1 MTMKTIGL
9 IGGMS
14 WESSMLYYQIINET
28 VKVRKGGH
36 HSAKSLLYSVD
47 FQEIKDLQHQGNW
60 AEATKIMIEAAQ
72 KLEAGGADVI
82 VICTNTMHKMAPEV
96 MNSISIPLLHIADP
110 TAEKIV
116 SDKINKVA
124 LLGTAFTMEQPFY
137 KDRLTGQYGL
147 EVVVPDEADRA
158 VVHDIIYHELCL
170 GIINEHSKK
179 KYLDIIDSLI
189 RKGAEA
195 VILGCTEITM
205 LISQEDCTIPV
216 YDTTRLHAEA
226 AVDFCIGDG
235 E

>member
-1 MTMKTIGL
+1 MKTIGL

-60 AEATKIMIEAAQ
+60 TEATKVMVEAAQ

-96 MNSISIPLLHIADP
+96 MNSVSIPLLHIADP
-110 TAEKIV
+110 TAGKIV
-116 SDKINKVA
+116 SDKIKKVA

-137 KDRLTGQYGL
+137 KDRLTGQFGL

-179 KYLDIIDSLI
+179 KYLDIIDRLI
-189 RKGAEA
+189 RQGAEA

>member
-1 MTMKTIGL
+1 MKTIGL

-14 WESSMLYYQIINET
+14 WESSVLYYRIINVR
-28 VKVRKGGH
+28 VKERKGGH

-60 AEATKIMIEAAQ
+60 TESTKIMIEAAQ

-82 VICTNTMHKMAPEV
+82 IICTNTMHKMALEV
-96 MNSISIPLLHIADP
+96 MNAVSIPLLHIADA
-110 TAEKIV
+110 TANKII
-116 SDKINKVA
+116 SDKIKKVA
-124 LLGTAFTMEQPFY
+124 LLGTAFTMEQDFY
-137 KDRLTGQYGL
+137 KGRLINQFGL
-147 EVVVPDEADRA
+147 EVIVPDEADRG
-158 VVHDIIYHELCL
+158 VIHEIIYHELCL

-179 KYLDIIDSLI
+179 RYLDIIDSLI

-205 LISQEDCTIPV
+205 LISQEDCNIPI

-226 AVDFCIGDG
+226 AVDFALGD
-235 E
+235 EE

>member
-1 MTMKTIGL
+1 MKTIGL

-14 WESSMLYYQIINET
+14 WESSMLYYQIINER
-28 VKVRKGGH
+28 VKERKGGH
-36 HSAKSLLYSVD
+36 HSAKSLMYSVD
-47 FQEIKDLQHQGNW
+47 FQEVKDLQHQGKW
-60 AEATKIMIEAAQ
+60 AEAAKVMIESAQ

-96 MNSISIPLLHIADP
+96 MDSVSIPLLHIADA
-110 TAEKIV
+110 TANKIV
-116 SDKINKVA
+116 GDKIKKVG
-124 LLGTAFTMEQPFY
+124 LLGTAFTMEQEFY
-137 KDRLTGQYGL
+137 KGRLINQFGL

-170 GIINEHSKK
+170 GIINEDSKK
-179 KYLDIIDSLI
+179 RYLDIIDSLI

-195 VILGCTEITM
+195 VILGCTEITL
-205 LISQEDCTIPV
+205 LISQEDCNIPI

-226 AVDFCIGDG
+226 AVDFALGDA

>member
-1 MTMKTIGL
+1 MKTIGL

>member
-1 MTMKTIGL
+1 
-9 IGGMS
+9 
-14 WESSMLYYQIINET
+14 MLYYQIINER
-28 VKVRKGGH
+28 VKERKGGH

-60 AEATKIMIEAAQ
+60 TEAAKVMIESAQ

-96 MNSISIPLLHIADP
+96 MDSVSIPLLHIADA
-110 TAEKIV
+110 TANQIV
-116 SDKINKVA
+116 NDKIKKVG
-124 LLGTAFTMEQPFY
+124 LLGTAFTMEQEFY
-137 KDRLTGQYGL
+137 KGRLVDPFGL

-179 KYLDIIDSLI
+179 KYLDIIDRLV

-195 VILGCTEITM
+195 VILGCTEITL
-205 LISQEDCTIPV
+205 LISQEDCNIPI
-216 YDTTRLHAEA
+216 YDTTRIHAEA
-226 AVDFCIGDG
+226 AVDFALGD
-235 E
+235 EE

>member
-1 MTMKTIGL
+1 MKTIGL

-36 HSAKSLLYSVD
+36 HSAKCLLYSLD

-60 AEATKIMIEAAQ
+60 AEATKVMIEAAQ

-82 VICTNTMHKMAPEV
+82 VICTNTMHKMASQV
-96 MNSISIPLLHIADP
+96 MNSVSIPLLHIAAP

-116 SDKINKVA
+116 SDKIKKVA

-137 KDRLTGQYGL
+137 KDRLTGQFGL

>member
-1 MTMKTIGL
+1 MKTIGL

-60 AEATKIMIEAAQ
+60 TKATKVMIEAAQ

-96 MNSISIPLLHIADP
+96 MNSVSIPLLHIADP
-110 TAEKIV
+110 TAKKIV
-116 SDKINKVA
+116 ADKIKRVA
-124 LLGTAFTMEQPFY
+124 LLGTAFTMEQQFY
-137 KDRLTGQYGL
+137 KDRLIDQFGL

-170 GIINEHSKK
+170 GIINEDSKK
-179 KYLDIIDSLI
+179 KYLDIINSLI
-189 RKGAEA
+189 RQGAEA